1 MSLAKKMSKM
11 LSRNKASQAQKEATK
26 KMQEQQ
32 EKARKEREE
41 KVKFLRSKAVEL
53 IAILSA
59 SDKSAPDAQS
69 MIDILNREIERQHSE
84 TRLKMK
90 VSDFKF
96 EISEP
101 TEEDGV
107 RTQKMLDVVKDLN
120 ITDSTELLNAT
131 SQILSA
137 ILRRKN
143 NDIKFKDIKGDFD
156 KAMGVNQDAKK

>member
-1 MSLAKKMSKM
+1 M
-11 LSRNKASQAQKEATK
+11 
-26 KMQEQQ
+26 
-32 EKARKEREE
+32 KERQE
-41 KVKFLRSKAVEL
+41 KVKFLRSKAIQL
-53 IAILSA
+53 IDILSA
-59 SDKSAPDAQS
+59 SEKSAPEAQS
-69 MIDILNREIERQHSE
+69 MIDVLSREIERQHTD

-101 TEEDGV
+101 TEEDGI

-131 SQILSA
+131 SQIVSA

-143 NDIKFKDIKGDFD
+143 TEIKFKDLKGEFD

>member
-1 MSLAKKMSKM
+1 M
-11 LSRNKASQAQKEATK
+11 
-26 KMQEQQ
+26 EQQ

-41 KVKFLRSKAVEL
+41 KVKFLRSKAVDL
-53 IAILSA
+53 IAILA
-59 SDKSAPDAQS
+59 DSDKTAPDAQS
-69 MIDILNREIERQHSE
+69 MIDILGREIERQHTD
-84 TRLKMK
+84 TRLTMK

-96 EISEP
+96 QITEP
-101 TEEDGV
+101 TEADGI

-143 NDIKFKDIKGDFD
+143 TEIKFKDLKGDFD